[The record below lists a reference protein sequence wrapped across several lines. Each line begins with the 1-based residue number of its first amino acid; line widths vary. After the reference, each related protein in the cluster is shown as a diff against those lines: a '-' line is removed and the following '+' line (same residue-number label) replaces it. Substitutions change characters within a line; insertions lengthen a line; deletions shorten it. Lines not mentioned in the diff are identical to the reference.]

1 MSNSASKGL
10 SKRIIATLLALF
22 LGIFGAHKF
31 YLGMT
36 QPALIML
43 CIWSFGWLAFGIPS
57 MVIGLISFIEF
68 IIYIIKSDD
77 EFYDIYIVGRKEW
90 F

>member
-10 SKRIIATLLALF
+10 SKRIIASLLALF

-36 QPALIML
+36 KPALIML

-57 MVIGLISFIEF
+57 MVIGLVANSECNTSVLKLGFLLP
-68 IIYIIKSDD
+68 S
-77 EFYDIYIVGRKEW
+77 
-90 F
+90 